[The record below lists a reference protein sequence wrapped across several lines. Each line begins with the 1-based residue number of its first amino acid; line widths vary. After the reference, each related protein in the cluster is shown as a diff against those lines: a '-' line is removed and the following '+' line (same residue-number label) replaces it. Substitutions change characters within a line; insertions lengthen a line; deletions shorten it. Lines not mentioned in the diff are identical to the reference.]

1 MEFLSGLFKISKFG
15 PLHPVL
21 FFIAL
26 MNNIIDKIVI
36 ASDHAG
42 FELKEN
48 IKVSLLS
55 DGINIED
62 LGPRNADAVDYPDY
76 GIKLAKMVAED
87 KTLSGIVICGT
98 GVGMSIVVNR
108 FPGIRGTLCSD
119 VYTAKLCREHNDSNV
134 LVLGGRVVGVGL
146 AYEIVK
152 TWLAT
157 PFEGGRHQNR
167 LDKITDIDR
176 MLLEGDL

>member
-1 MEFLSGLFKISKFG
+1 
-15 PLHPVL
+15 
-21 FFIAL
+21 

-42 FELKEN
+42 YELKES
-48 IKVSLLS
+48 IKELMLS
-55 DGINIED
+55 DGVKIED
-62 LGPRNADAVDYPDY
+62 LGPSNSDSVDYPDY

-119 VYTAKLCREHNDSNV
+119 LYTAKLCREHNDSNI
-134 LVLGGRVVGVGL
+134 LILGGRVVGRGL

-157 PFEGGRHQNR
+157 PFEGGRHQKR
-167 LDKITDIDR
+167 LNKISDIDR